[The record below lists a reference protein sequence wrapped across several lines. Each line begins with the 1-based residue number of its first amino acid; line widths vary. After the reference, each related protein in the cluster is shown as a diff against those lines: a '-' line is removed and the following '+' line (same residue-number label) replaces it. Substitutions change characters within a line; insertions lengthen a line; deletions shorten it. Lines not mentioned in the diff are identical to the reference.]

1 MPLDRWKVGLVV
13 TVLALAAALLWG
25 PQRAGEAQSGDGV
38 DAFLKHHW
46 RLPVPPQGAPPSAY
60 SPIEAS
66 LHPKECALCHR
77 QQFEDWKT
85 SVHSRSMGP
94 GIYGQLLNMQDN
106 NPATYTIC
114 ATCHTPLSEQI
125 PHLKEDSEYRP
136 NEAFDPELQQAGLI
150 CAGCH
155 VRQHERFGPP
165 RRPEVP
171 TPPADVVQPHGGFTA
186 TTAFQ
191 RSEFCKPCHQFAE
204 GAFALNGKL
213 LENTFAEWQ
222 ASPYAEEGVPCQGCH
237 MPDRRHLWR
246 GIQDP
251 DMVRQAMTVS
261 VSPLAPAYRPGDT
274 LQATITV
281 TNSGAGHYLPTYVTP
296 KIFVQGDLLDTDG
309 GVIADSFQEAVI
321 GREIALNLSREVYD
335 TRIAPKASLDFGYT
349 MALPDTAATLRVRI
363 VVHPDHFYQRF
374 FEAVLKRDRG
384 SLGKAHLEAALE
396 KTATSSF
403 TVFERHIPVPMA
415 EN

>member
-1 MPLDRWKVGLVV
+1 MPLFRWGIGLAV
-13 TVLALAAALLWG
+13 TLLALAAALLWW
-25 PQRAGEAQSGDGV
+25 PQRAGEAQLSGDV
-38 DAFLKHHW
+38 DAFLERHW
-46 RLPVPPQGAPPSAY
+46 RLPVLPQGDPPSAY

-85 SVHSRSMGP
+85 SLHSRSMGP
-94 GIYGQLLNMQDN
+94 GIYGQLLNMERN
-106 NPATYTIC
+106 NPATYTVC

-125 PHLKEDSEYRP
+125 PHLKEGSEYRP
-136 NEAFDPELQQAGLI
+136 NEAFDPALQEAGLI

-165 RRPEVP
+165 RRPELP
-171 TPPADVVQPHGGFTA
+171 TPPAEVVQPHGGFTA

-222 ASPYAEEGVPCQGCH
+222 ASPYAEEGVQCQGCH

-261 VSPLAPAYRPGDT
+261 VSPLASAYRPGDA

-296 KIFVQGDLLDTDG
+296 KIFVQGDLLDTAG
-309 GVIADSFQEAVI
+309 EVIADSFQEAVI

-349 MALPDTAATLRVRI
+349 MALPETAATLRVRI

-403 TVFERHIPVPMA
+403 TVFEHHVPVPMA
-415 EN
+415 GN

>member
-1 MPLDRWKVGLVV
+1 MPLFRWGIGLAVIL
-13 TVLALAAALLWG
+13 LALAAALLWW
-25 PQRAGEAQSGDGV
+25 PQRAGEAQLSGDV
-38 DAFLKHHW
+38 DAFLERHW
-46 RLPVPPQGAPPSAY
+46 RLPVLPQGDPPSAY

-85 SVHSRSMGP
+85 SLHSRSMGP
-94 GIYGQLLNMQDN
+94 GIYGQLLNMERN
-106 NPATYTIC
+106 NPATYTVC

-125 PHLKEDSEYRP
+125 PHLKEGSEYRP
-136 NEAFDPELQQAGLI
+136 NEAFDPALQEAGLI

-155 VRQHERFGPP
+155 VRQHEHFGPP
-165 RRPEVP
+165 RRPELP
-171 TPPADVVQPHGGFTA
+171 TPPAEVVQPHGGFTA

-222 ASPYAEEGVPCQGCH
+222 ASPYAEEGVQCQGCH

-261 VSPLAPAYRPGDT
+261 VSPLASAYRPGDA

-296 KIFVQGDLLDTDG
+296 KIFVQGDLLDTAG
-309 GVIADSFQEAVI
+309 EVIADSFQEAVI

-349 MALPDTAATLRVRI
+349 MALPETAATLRVRI

-403 TVFERHIPVPMA
+403 TVFEHHVPVPMA
-415 EN
+415 GN

>member
-1 MPLDRWKVGLVV
+1 MPLFRWGIGLAV
-13 TVLALAAALLWG
+13 TLLALAAALLWW
-25 PQRAGEAQSGDGV
+25 PQRAGEAQLSGDV
-38 DAFLKHHW
+38 DAFLERHW
-46 RLPVPPQGAPPSAY
+46 RLPVLPQGDPPSAY

-85 SVHSRSMGP
+85 SLHSRSMGP
-94 GIYGQLLNMQDN
+94 GIYGQLLNMESK

-125 PHLKEDSEYRP
+125 PHLKEGSEYRP
-136 NEAFDPELQQAGLI
+136 NEAFDPALQAAGLI

-222 ASPYAEEGVPCQGCH
+222 ASPYAEDGVQCQGCH

-261 VSPLAPAYRPGDT
+261 VSPLAPAYRPGDA

-296 KIFVQGDLLDTDG
+296 KIFVQGDLLDTAG
-309 GVIADSFQEAVI
+309 EVIADSFQEAVI

-349 MALPDTAATLRVRI
+349 MALPETAATLRVRI

-403 TVFERHIPVPMA
+403 TVFEHHVPVPMVG
-415 EN
+415 N

>member
-1 MPLDRWKVGLVV
+1 MTRHCWKAGLVV
-13 TVLALAAALLWG
+13 MALALAAALLWG
-25 PQRAGEAQSGDGV
+25 PQQAGEAQSGDDV
-38 DAFLKHHW
+38 DAFVKHHW
-46 RLPVPPQGAPPSAY
+46 RLPVPPQGEPPAAF

-85 SVHSRSMGP
+85 SLHSRSMGP

-125 PHLKEDSEYRP
+125 PHVKEGSEYRP

-222 ASPYAEEGVPCQGCH
+222 ASPYAEEGVQCQGCH

-251 DMVRQAMTVS
+251 DMVRQAMTVNI
-261 VSPLAPAYRPGDT
+261 SPLAPSYRPGDT

-296 KIFVQGDLLDTDG
+296 KIFVQGDLLDADG
-309 GVIADSFQEAVI
+309 EAIADSFQEAVI
-321 GREIALNLSREVYD
+321 GREIALNLSREEYD
-335 TRIAPKASLDFGYT
+335 TRIAPKASLDFGYAMT
-349 MALPDTAATLRVRI
+349 MPETAATLRVRV
-363 VVHPDHFYQRF
+363 VVHPDHFYERF
-374 FEAVLKRDRG
+374 FKAVLRRDRG

-396 KTATSSF
+396 KTSTSSF
-403 TVFERHIPVPMA
+403 TVYERRIPVPM
-415 EN
+415 EGN

>member
-1 MPLDRWKVGLVV
+1 MTRHRWRTGLAMMA
-13 TVLALAAALLWG
+13 LALAAALLWG
-25 PQRAGEAQSGDGV
+25 PQQAGEAQPGDDV
-38 DAFLKHHW
+38 DAFVKHHW
-46 RLPVPPQGAPPSAY
+46 RLPVPPQGEPPAAF

-85 SVHSRSMGP
+85 SLHSRSMGP
-94 GIYGQLLNMQDN
+94 GIYGQLLNMQDK

-125 PHLKEDSEYRP
+125 PHVKAGSEYRP
-136 NEAFDPELQQAGLI
+136 NEAFDPELQQAGLV

-171 TPPADVVQPHGGFTA
+171 TPPPDVVQPHGGFTA

-222 ASPYAEEGVPCQGCH
+222 ASPYAEEGVQCQDCH

-251 DMVRQAMTVS
+251 DMVRQAITVS
-261 VSPLAPAYRPGDT
+261 VSPLAASYRPGDT
-274 LQATITV
+274 LQATIIV

-296 KIFVQGDLLDTDG
+296 KIFVQGDLLDATG
-309 GVIADSFQEAVI
+309 EVIADSFQEAII
-321 GREIALNLSREVYD
+321 GREIALNLSREEYD

-349 MALPDTAATLRVRI
+349 MALPETAATLRVRI
-363 VVHPDHFYQRF
+363 VVHPDHFYERF
-374 FEAVLKRDRG
+374 FRAVLKRDQG
-384 SLGKAHLEAALE
+384 SPGKAHLEAALE
-396 KTATSSF
+396 KASTSSF
-403 TVFERHIPVPMA
+403 TVYERRLPVPI
-415 EN
+415 EGN

>member
-1 MPLDRWKVGLVV
+1 MPLFRWGIGLAV
-13 TVLALAAALLWG
+13 TLLALAAALLWW
-25 PQRAGEAQSGDGV
+25 PQRAGEAQLSGDV
-38 DAFLKHHW
+38 DAFLERHW
-46 RLPVPPQGAPPSAY
+46 RLPVLPQGDPPSAY

-85 SVHSRSMGP
+85 SLHSRSMGP
-94 GIYGQLLNMQDN
+94 GIYGQLLNMERN
-106 NPATYTIC
+106 NPATYTVC

-125 PHLKEDSEYRP
+125 PHLKEGSEYRP
-136 NEAFDPELQQAGLI
+136 NEAFDPALQEAGLI

-155 VRQHERFGPP
+155 VRQHEHFGPP
-165 RRPEVP
+165 RRPELP
-171 TPPADVVQPHGGFTA
+171 TPPAEVVQPHGGFTA

-222 ASPYAEEGVPCQGCH
+222 ASPYAEEGVQCQGCH

-261 VSPLAPAYRPGDT
+261 VSPLAPAYRPGDA

-296 KIFVQGDLLDTDG
+296 KIFVQGDLLDTAG
-309 GVIADSFQEAVI
+309 EAIADSFQEAVI

-335 TRIAPKASLDFGYT
+335 TRIAPRASLDFGYT
-349 MALPDTAATLRVRI
+349 MALPETAATLRVRI

-403 TVFERHIPVPMA
+403 TVFEHHVPVPLVG
-415 EN
+415 N

>member
-1 MPLDRWKVGLVV
+1 MPLFRWGIGLAV
-13 TVLALAAALLWG
+13 TLLALAAALLWW
-25 PQRAGEAQSGDGV
+25 PQRAGEAQLSGDV
-38 DAFLKHHW
+38 DAFLERHW
-46 RLPVPPQGAPPSAY
+46 RLPVLPQGDPPSAY

-85 SVHSRSMGP
+85 SLHSRSMGP
-94 GIYGQLLNMQDN
+94 GIYGQLLNMERN
-106 NPATYTIC
+106 NPATYTVC

-125 PHLKEDSEYRP
+125 PHLKEGSEYRP
-136 NEAFDPELQQAGLI
+136 NEAFDPALQEAGLI

-165 RRPEVP
+165 RRPELP
-171 TPPADVVQPHGGFTA
+171 TPPAEVVQPHGGFTA

-222 ASPYAEEGVPCQGCH
+222 ASPYAEEGVQCQGCH

-251 DMVRQAMTVS
+251 DMVRQAITVS
-261 VSPLAPAYRPGDT
+261 VSPLASAYRPGDA

-296 KIFVQGDLLDTDG
+296 KIFVQGDLLDTAG
-309 GVIADSFQEAVI
+309 EVIADSFQEAVI
-321 GREIALNLSREVYD
+321 GREIALNLSREMYD

-349 MALPDTAATLRVRI
+349 MALPETAATLRVRI

-403 TVFERHIPVPMA
+403 TVFEHHVPVPMA
-415 EN
+415 GN

>member
-1 MPLDRWKVGLVV
+1 MRWFRWKAILMII
-13 TVLALAAALLWG
+13 TLAATLLWG
-25 PQRAGEAQSGDGV
+25 PQQAGRAQSSDDV
-38 DAFLKHHW
+38 DAFVKHHW
-46 RLPVPPQGAPPSAY
+46 RLPVPPQGEPPAAY

-77 QQFEDWKT
+77 QQFNDWKT
-85 SVHSRSMGP
+85 SLHSRSMGP

-125 PHLKEDSEYRP
+125 PHVKEGSEYRA
-136 NEAFDPELQQAGLI
+136 NEAFDPELQQAGLV

-155 VRQHERFGPP
+155 VRQHQRLGPP
-165 RRPEVP
+165 RRPEL
-171 TPPADVVQPHGGFTA
+171 PAPSPEFALPHGGFTA

-222 ASPYAEEGVPCQGCH
+222 ASPYAEEGVQCQGCH

-251 DMVRQAMTVS
+251 EMVRQAMTVT
-261 VSPLAPAYRPGDT
+261 VSPLAASYRPGDT
-274 LQATITV
+274 LQAIVTV
-281 TNSGAGHYLPTYVTP
+281 TNSGAGHHLPTYVTP
-296 KIFVQGDLLDTDG
+296 KIFVRGELLDG
-309 GVIADSFQEAVI
+309 AGEAIADTFQEAII
-321 GREIALNLSREVYD
+321 GREITLNLSREVYD
-335 TRIAPKASLDFGYT
+335 TRIAAKASLDFGYEMT
-349 MALPDTAATLRVRI
+349 LPENAAALRVKI

-374 FEAVLKRDRG
+374 FEAVLRRDQG
-384 SLGKAHLEAALE
+384 SRGKAHLEAALE
-396 KTATSSF
+396 KTATSSY
-403 TVFERHIPVPMA
+403 TVFERHFPVSMTA
-415 EN
+415 D

>member
-1 MPLDRWKVGLVV
+1 MTRHRWKTGLVMMA
-13 TVLALAAALLWG
+13 LALAAALLWG
-25 PQRAGEAQSGDGV
+25 PQQAGEAQPDEDV
-38 DAFLKHHW
+38 DAFVKHHW
-46 RLPVPPQGAPPSAY
+46 RLPVPPQGEPPTAF
-60 SPIEAS
+60 SPIETS

-85 SVHSRSMGP
+85 SLHSRSMGP
-94 GIYGQLLNMQDN
+94 GIYGQLLNMQEN

-125 PHLKEDSEYRP
+125 PHVKDGSEYRP

-222 ASPYAEEGVPCQGCH
+222 ASPYAEEGVQCQGCH

-251 DMVRQAMTVS
+251 DMVRQAMTIDI
-261 VSPLAPAYRPGDT
+261 SPLAPSYRPGDT

-296 KIFVQGDLLDTDG
+296 ENFRAG
-309 GVIADSFQEAVI
+309 GLA
-321 GREIALNLSREVYD
+321 GRRRRGHRRQLSGSHHR
-335 TRIAPKASLDFGYT
+335 TRNRPQPVSG
-349 MALPDTAATLRVRI
+349 RVRHAHRAQG
-363 VVHPDHFYQRF
+363 VAGFR
-374 FEAVLKRDRG
+374 LRDGAAGNRG
-384 SLGKAHLEAALE
+384 HAAGANRGASRPFL
-396 KTATSSF
+396 
-403 TVFERHIPVPMA
+403 
-415 EN
+415 

>member
-1 MPLDRWKVGLVV
+1 MLLVRWKVGLVV
-13 TVLALAAALLWG
+13 TVLALATAPLWG
-25 PQRAGEAQSGDGV
+25 PQRAGEAQSSDDV

-46 RLPVPPQGAPPSAY
+46 RLPVPPQGDPPSAF

-94 GIYGQLLNMQDN
+94 GIYGQLLNMERK

-125 PHLKEDSEYRP
+125 PHLKEGSEYHP
-136 NEAFDPELQQAGLI
+136 NGAFDPTLQEAGLV

-171 TPPADVVQPHGGFTA
+171 TPPADVVQPHSGFTA

-222 ASPYAEEGVPCQGCH
+222 ASPYAEEGVSCQSCH

-335 TRIAPKASLDFGYT
+335 TRIAPKASLDFGYS
-349 MALPDTAATLRVRI
+349 MALPEIAATLRVRI

-403 TVFERHIPVPMA
+403 TVFERHVPVPMA
-415 EN
+415 GN

>member
-1 MPLDRWKVGLVV
+1 MTRHCWKAGLVV
-13 TVLALAAALLWG
+13 MALALAAALLWG
-25 PQRAGEAQSGDGV
+25 PQQAGEAQSGDDV
-38 DAFLKHHW
+38 DAFVKHHW
-46 RLPVPPQGAPPSAY
+46 RLPVPPQGEPPAAF

-85 SVHSRSMGP
+85 SLHSRSMGP

-125 PHLKEDSEYRP
+125 PHVKEGSEYRP

-155 VRQHERFGPP
+155 VRQHQRFGPP

-222 ASPYAEEGVPCQGCH
+222 ASPYAEEGVQCQGCH

-251 DMVRQAMTVS
+251 DMVRQAMTVNI
-261 VSPLAPAYRPGDT
+261 SPLAPSYRPGDT

-296 KIFVQGDLLDTDG
+296 KIFVQGDLLDADG
-309 GVIADSFQEAVI
+309 EAIADSFQEAVI
-321 GREIALNLSREVYD
+321 GREIALNLSREEYD
-335 TRIAPKASLDFGYT
+335 TRIAPKASLDFGYAMT
-349 MALPDTAATLRVRI
+349 MPETAATLRVRV
-363 VVHPDHFYQRF
+363 VVHPDHFYERF
-374 FEAVLKRDRG
+374 FKAVLRRDRG

-396 KTATSSF
+396 KTSTSSF
-403 TVFERHIPVPMA
+403 TVYERRIPVPM
-415 EN
+415 EGN

>member
-1 MPLDRWKVGLVV
+1 MPLFRWGIGLAV
-13 TVLALAAALLWG
+13 TLLALAAALLWW
-25 PQRAGEAQSGDGV
+25 PQRAGEAQLSGDV
-38 DAFLKHHW
+38 DAFLERHW
-46 RLPVPPQGAPPSAY
+46 RLPVLPQGDPPSVY

-85 SVHSRSMGP
+85 SLHSRSMGP
-94 GIYGQLLNMQDN
+94 GIYGQLLNMERN
-106 NPATYTIC
+106 NPATYTVC

-125 PHLKEDSEYRP
+125 PHLKEGSEYRP
-136 NEAFDPELQQAGLI
+136 NEAFDPALQEAGLI

-165 RRPEVP
+165 RRPELP
-171 TPPADVVQPHGGFTA
+171 TPPAEVVQPHGGFTA

-222 ASPYAEEGVPCQGCH
+222 ASPYAEEGVQCQGCH

-261 VSPLAPAYRPGDT
+261 VSPLASAYRPGDA
-274 LQATITV
+274 LQATVTV

-296 KIFVQGDLLDTDG
+296 KIFVQGDLLDTAG

-349 MALPDTAATLRVRI
+349 MALPETAATLRVRI

-403 TVFERHIPVPMA
+403 TVFEHHVPVPMA
-415 EN
+415 GN

>member
-1 MPLDRWKVGLVV
+1 MPLFRWGIGLAV
-13 TVLALAAALLWG
+13 TLLALAAVLLWW
-25 PQRAGEAQSGDGV
+25 PQRAGEAQLSGDV
-38 DAFLKHHW
+38 DAFLERHW
-46 RLPVPPQGAPPSAY
+46 RLPVLPQGDPPSAY

-85 SVHSRSMGP
+85 SLHSRSMGP
-94 GIYGQLLNMQDN
+94 GIYGQLLNMESK

-125 PHLKEDSEYRP
+125 PHLKEGSEYRP
-136 NEAFDPELQQAGLI
+136 NEAFDPVLQAAGLI

-171 TPPADVVQPHGGFTA
+171 TPPAEVVQPHGGFTA

-222 ASPYAEEGVPCQGCH
+222 ASPYAEEGVQCQGCH

-251 DMVRQAMTVS
+251 DMVRQAITVS
-261 VSPLAPAYRPGDT
+261 VSPLASAYRPGDA

-296 KIFVQGDLLDTDG
+296 KIFVQGDLLDAAG
-309 GVIADSFQEAVI
+309 EVIADSFQEAVI

-349 MALPDTAATLRVRI
+349 MALPETAATLRVRI

-403 TVFERHIPVPMA
+403 TVFEHHVPVPMVG
-415 EN
+415 N

>member
-1 MPLDRWKVGLVV
+1 MLLNRCEAVLVI
-13 TVLALAAALLWG
+13 TVLALTAALLWT
-25 PQRAGEAQSGDGV
+25 PQRAGEAQSGDDV
-38 DAFLKHHW
+38 DAFVKHHW
-46 RLPVPPQGAPPSAY
+46 RLPIPPQGEPPAAF

-85 SVHSRSMGP
+85 SLHSRSMGP
-94 GIYGQLLNMQDN
+94 GIYGQLLNMQEK

-125 PHLKEDSEYRP
+125 PHLKEGSEYRP
-136 NEAFDPELQQAGLI
+136 NQAFDPALQAAGLV

-222 ASPYAEEGVPCQGCH
+222 ASPYAEEGVQCQGCH

-251 DMVRQAMTVS
+251 DMVRQAMTINI
-261 VSPLAPAYRPGDT
+261 SPLAPSYRPGDT

-296 KIFVQGDLLDTDG
+296 KIFVQGELLDATGD
-309 GVIADSFQEAVI
+309 VIAGSFQEAVI
-321 GREIALNLSREVYD
+321 GREIALNLSREEYD
-335 TRIAPKASLDFGYT
+335 TRIAPKESLDFGYA
-349 MALPDTAATLRVRI
+349 MALPEAAATLRVRI
-363 VVHPDHFYQRF
+363 VVHPDHFYERF
-374 FEAVLKRDRG
+374 FRAVLRRDQG
-384 SLGKAHLEAALE
+384 SLGRAHLEAALE

-403 TVFERHIPVPMA
+403 TVFERLLPVPM
-415 EN
+415 EGN

>member
-1 MPLDRWKVGLVV
+1 MPLFRWGIGLAV
-13 TVLALAAALLWG
+13 TLLALAAALLWW
-25 PQRAGEAQSGDGV
+25 PQRAGEAQLSGDV
-38 DAFLKHHW
+38 DAFLERHW
-46 RLPVPPQGAPPSAY
+46 RLPVLPQGDPPSAY

-85 SVHSRSMGP
+85 SLHSRSMGP
-94 GIYGQLLNMQDN
+94 GIYGQLLNMERN
-106 NPATYTIC
+106 NPATYTVC

-125 PHLKEDSEYRP
+125 PHLKEGSEYRP
-136 NEAFDPELQQAGLI
+136 NEAFDPALQEAGLI

-165 RRPEVP
+165 RRPELP
-171 TPPADVVQPHGGFTA
+171 TPPAEVVQPHGGFTA

-191 RSEFCKPCHQFAE
+191 RSEFCKPCHQFAQ

-222 ASPYAEEGVPCQGCH
+222 ASPYAEEGVQCQGCH

-261 VSPLAPAYRPGDT
+261 VSPLASAYRPGDA

-296 KIFVQGDLLDTDG
+296 KIFVQGDLLDTAG

-349 MALPDTAATLRVRI
+349 MALPETAATLRVRI

-384 SLGKAHLEAALE
+384 SLGKAHLETALE

-403 TVFERHIPVPMA
+403 TVFEHHVPVPMA
-415 EN
+415 GN

>member
-1 MPLDRWKVGLVV
+1 MLLNCWKVGLVMV
-13 TVLALAAALLWG
+13 ALVLAAALPGW
-25 PQRAGEAQSGDGV
+25 PQPAGEAQSSDDV
-38 DAFLKHHW
+38 DAFLKRHW
-46 RLPVPPQGAPPSAY
+46 RLPVPPQGEPPAAF

-77 QQFEDWKT
+77 RQFEDWKT
-85 SVHSRSMGP
+85 SLHSRSMGP
-94 GIYGQLLNMQDN
+94 GIYGQLLNMEDK
-106 NPATYTIC
+106 NPATYTVC

-125 PHLKEDSEYRP
+125 PHLKEGSEYRP
-136 NEAFDPELQQAGLI
+136 NEAFDPALQEAGLI

-155 VRQHERFGPP
+155 VRQHEHFGPP
-165 RRPEVP
+165 RRPELP
-171 TPPADVVQPHGGFTA
+171 TPSAEVVQPHGGFTA

-191 RSEFCKPCHQFAE
+191 RSEFCKPCHQFPE
-204 GAFALNGKL
+204 GAFALNSKL

-222 ASPYAEEGVPCQGCH
+222 ASPYAEEGLQCQGCH

-261 VSPLAPAYRPGDT
+261 VSPLAPSYRPGDT

-296 KIFVQGDLLDTDG
+296 KIFVQGDLLDAAG
-309 GVIADSFQEAVI
+309 EVIAGSFQEAVI
-321 GREIALNLSREVYD
+321 GREITLNLSREVYD

-349 MALPDTAATLRVRI
+349 ATLPDTAATLRARI

-396 KTATSSF
+396 KTSTSSF
-403 TVFERHIPVPMA
+403 TVFERHVPVSMA
-415 EN
+415 GD

>member
-1 MPLDRWKVGLVV
+1 MTRHRWKAGLVMMA
-13 TVLALAAALLWG
+13 LALAAALLWG
-25 PQRAGEAQSGDGV
+25 PQQAGEAQSGDDV
-38 DAFLKHHW
+38 DAFVKHHW
-46 RLPVPPQGAPPSAY
+46 RLPVPPQGEPPAAF

-85 SVHSRSMGP
+85 SLHSRSMGP
-94 GIYGQLLNMQDN
+94 GIYGQLLNMQEK

-125 PHLKEDSEYRP
+125 PHLKEGSEYRP

-155 VRQHERFGPP
+155 VRQHQRFGPP

-171 TPPADVVQPHGGFTA
+171 TPPADVIQPHGGFTA

-222 ASPYAEEGVPCQGCH
+222 ASPYAEEGVQCQGCH

-251 DMVRQAMTVS
+251 DMVRQAMTVNI
-261 VSPLAPAYRPGDT
+261 SPLAPSYRPGDT

-296 KIFVQGDLLDTDG
+296 KIFVQGDLLDAAG
-309 GVIADSFQEAVI
+309 EVIADSFQEAVI
-321 GREIALNLSREVYD
+321 GREITLNLSREVYD

-349 MALPDTAATLRVRI
+349 MTLPETATTLRVRI
-363 VVHPDHFYQRF
+363 VVHPDHFYERF
-374 FEAVLKRDRG
+374 FKAVLRRDRG

-396 KTATSSF
+396 KTSTSPF
-403 TVFERHIPVPMA
+403 TVYERRIPVPI
-415 EN
+415 EGN

>member
-1 MPLDRWKVGLVV
+1 M
-13 TVLALAAALLWG
+13 
-25 PQRAGEAQSGDGV
+25 
-38 DAFLKHHW
+38 
-46 RLPVPPQGAPPSAY
+46 PPQGAPPPDAF

-94 GIYGQLLNMQDN
+94 GIYGQLLNMERK
-106 NPATYTIC
+106 NPATYTVC

-125 PHLKEDSEYRP
+125 PHLKEGSEYHP
-136 NEAFDPELQQAGLI
+136 NEAFDPALQAAGLI

-165 RRPEVP
+165 RRPELP

-222 ASPYAEEGVPCQGCH
+222 ASPYAEEGVQCQGCH

-296 KIFVQGDLLDTDG
+296 KIFVQGDLLDAAG
-309 GVIADSFQEAVI
+309 EVIADSFQEAVI

-335 TRIAPKASLDFGYT
+335 TRIAPKASLDFGYS
-349 MALPDTAATLRVRI
+349 MALPEAAAVLRVRI

-403 TVFERHIPVPMA
+403 TIFERHVPVPMA
-415 EN
+415 GN

>member
-1 MPLDRWKVGLVV
+1 MPLFRWGIGLAV
-13 TVLALAAALLWG
+13 TLLALAAVLLWW
-25 PQRAGEAQSGDGV
+25 PQRAGEAQLSGDV
-38 DAFLKHHW
+38 DAFLERHW
-46 RLPVPPQGAPPSAY
+46 RLPVLPQGDPPSAY

-85 SVHSRSMGP
+85 SLHSRSMGP
-94 GIYGQLLNMQDN
+94 GIYGQLLNMERN
-106 NPATYTIC
+106 NPATYTVC

-125 PHLKEDSEYRP
+125 PHLKEGSEYRP
-136 NEAFDPELQQAGLI
+136 NEAFDPALQEAGLI

-155 VRQHERFGPP
+155 VRQHEHFGPP
-165 RRPEVP
+165 RRPELP
-171 TPPADVVQPHGGFTA
+171 TPPAEVVQPHGGFTA

-222 ASPYAEEGVPCQGCH
+222 ASPYAEEGVQCQGCH

-261 VSPLAPAYRPGDT
+261 VSPLASAYRPGDA

-281 TNSGAGHYLPTYVTP
+281 MNSGAGHYLPTYVTP
-296 KIFVQGDLLDTDG
+296 KIFVQGDLLDTAG
-309 GVIADSFQEAVI
+309 EVIADSFQEAVI

-349 MALPDTAATLRVRI
+349 MALPETAATLRVRI

-374 FEAVLKRDRG
+374 FEAVLRNDRG

-403 TVFERHIPVPMA
+403 TVFEHHVPVPLVG
-415 EN
+415 N

>member
-1 MPLDRWKVGLVV
+1 MPRYGWKVGLVMAA
-13 TVLALAAALLWG
+13 LALATALLWG
-25 PQRAGEAQSGDGV
+25 PQRAGEAQSSDDV

-46 RLPVPPQGAPPSAY
+46 RLPVPPQGEPPVAF

-94 GIYGQLLNMQDN
+94 GIYGQLLNMEEK
-106 NPATYTIC
+106 NPATYTVC

-125 PHLKEDSEYRP
+125 PHLKEGSEYRP
-136 NEAFDPELQQAGLI
+136 NAAFDPELQQAGLI
-150 CAGCH
+150 CAACH

-165 RRPEVP
+165 RRAELP

-191 RSEFCKPCHQFAE
+191 RSEFCKPCHQFRE

-222 ASPYAEEGVPCQGCH
+222 ASPYAEAGVQCQGCH

-261 VSPLAPAYRPGDT
+261 VSPLAPFYRPGDT

-296 KIFVQGDLLDTDG
+296 KIFVQGDLLDAAG
-309 GVIADSFQEAVI
+309 EVVADSFQEAII
-321 GREIALNLSREVYD
+321 GREITLNLSREVYD

-349 MALPDTAATLRVRI
+349 MPLPESAATLRVRI

-374 FEAVLKRDRG
+374 FEAVLRRDQG

-415 EN
+415 GN

>member
-1 MPLDRWKVGLVV
+1 MKWCGRKVVV
-13 TVLALAAALLWG
+13 VVAMVAVLLWA
-25 PQRAGEAQSGDGV
+25 PQQAGEAQSTDNV
-38 DAFLKHHW
+38 DTFLKSHW
-46 RLPVPPQGAPPSAY
+46 RLPVPPQGAPPSGY
-60 SPIEAS
+60 SPMEAS
-66 LHPKECALCHR
+66 LHPEDCALCHR

-85 SVHSRSMGP
+85 SLHSRSMGP
-94 GIYGQLLNMQDN
+94 GIYGQLLNMQDKN
-106 NPATYTIC
+106 RGTYTIC

-125 PHLKEDSEYRP
+125 PHLREGSEYRA
-136 NEAFDPELQQAGLI
+136 NDAFDPALQQAGLI

-155 VRQHERFGPP
+155 VRRHERFGPP

-171 TPPADVVQPHGGFTA
+171 TPPVDVIQPHGGFTA
-186 TTAFQ
+186 STAFQ

-204 GAFALNGKL
+204 GAFSLNGKL

-222 ASPYAEEGVPCQGCH
+222 ASPYAVEGVQCQGCH

-251 DMVRQAMTVS
+251 EMVRQAMTVT
-261 VSPLAPAYRPGDT
+261 VSPLGPSYRPSDT
-274 LQATITV
+274 LQATITI

-296 KIFVQGDLLDTDG
+296 KIFVRGDLLDNAGEAIT
-309 GVIADSFQEAVI
+309 DSFQEAVI

-335 TRIAPKASLDFGYT
+335 TRIAPKASLDFGYEMT
-349 MALPDTAATLRVRI
+349 LPENAAALRVQI

-384 SLGKAHLEAALE
+384 SLGKAHLETALE

-403 TVFERHIPVPMA
+403 TVFEHHVPVPMA
-415 EN
+415 GN

>member
-1 MPLDRWKVGLVV
+1 MPLFRWGIGLAV
-13 TVLALAAALLWG
+13 TLLALAAVLLWW
-25 PQRAGEAQSGDGV
+25 PQRAGEAQLSGDV
-38 DAFLKHHW
+38 DAFLERHW
-46 RLPVPPQGAPPSAY
+46 RLPVLPQGDPPSAY

-85 SVHSRSMGP
+85 SLHSRSMGP
-94 GIYGQLLNMQDN
+94 GIYGQLLNMERN
-106 NPATYTIC
+106 NPATYTVC

-125 PHLKEDSEYRP
+125 PHLKEGSEYRP
-136 NEAFDPELQQAGLI
+136 NEAFDPALQEAGLI

-155 VRQHERFGPP
+155 VRQHEHFGPP
-165 RRPEVP
+165 RRPELP
-171 TPPADVVQPHGGFTA
+171 TPPAEVVQPHGGFTA

-222 ASPYAEEGVPCQGCH
+222 ASPYAEEGVQCQGCH

-261 VSPLAPAYRPGDT
+261 VSPLASAYRPGDA

-281 TNSGAGHYLPTYVTP
+281 MNSGAGHYLPTYVTP
-296 KIFVQGDLLDTDG
+296 KIFVQGDLLDTAG
-309 GVIADSFQEAVI
+309 EVIADSFQEAVI

-349 MALPDTAATLRVRI
+349 MALPETAATLRVRI

-403 TVFERHIPVPMA
+403 TVFEHHVPVPMVG
-415 EN
+415 N

>member
-1 MPLDRWKVGLVV
+1 MLLNRWKAVLVM
-13 TVLALAAALLWG
+13 TVLALTAGLLWT
-25 PQRAGEAQSGDGV
+25 PQRAGEAQSDDDV
-38 DAFLKHHW
+38 DAFVKHHW
-46 RLPVPPQGAPPSAY
+46 RLPVPPQGDPPAAF

-85 SVHSRSMGP
+85 SLHSRSMGP
-94 GIYGQLLNMQDN
+94 GIYGQLLNMEEK

-125 PHLKEDSEYRP
+125 PHVKEGSEYRP
-136 NEAFDPELQQAGLI
+136 NEAFDPELQAAGLI

-165 RRPEVP
+165 RRPEFP
-171 TPPADVVQPHGGFTA
+171 TPPADVIQPHGGFTA

-191 RSEFCKPCHQFAE
+191 RSEFCKPCHQFRE

-222 ASPYAEEGVPCQGCH
+222 ASPYAEEGVQCQGCH

-251 DMVRQAMTVS
+251 DMVRQAMTVN
-261 VSPLAPAYRPGDT
+261 VSPLASSYRPGDT

-296 KIFVQGDLLDTDG
+296 KIFVQGELLDG
-309 GVIADSFQEAVI
+309 AGEVIADSFQEAII
-321 GREIALNLSREVYD
+321 GREIALNLSREEYD
-335 TRIAPKASLDFGYT
+335 TRIAPKASLDFGYA

-363 VVHPDHFYQRF
+363 VVHPDHFYERF
-374 FEAVLKRDRG
+374 FRAVLKRDQG

-403 TVFERHIPVPMA
+403 TVFERHVPVPMA
-415 EN
+415 GN

>member
-1 MPLDRWKVGLVV
+1 MNWCGWRVAV
-13 TVLALAAALLWG
+13 VLALATVLGWG
-25 PQRAGEAQSGDGV
+25 TGQPGQAQSTDDV
-38 DAFLKHHW
+38 ESFVKTHW
-46 RLPVPPQGAPPSAY
+46 RLPVPPQGTPPPAY

-66 LHPKECALCHR
+66 LHPEDCALCHR
-77 QQFEDWKT
+77 QQFNDWKT
-85 SVHSRSMGP
+85 SLHSRSMGP
-94 GIYGQLLNMQDN
+94 GIYGQLLNMQAN

-125 PHLKEDSEYRP
+125 PHVKEGSEYRP

-155 VRQHERFGPP
+155 VRQHQRFGPP
-165 RRPEVP
+165 RRPELP
-171 TPPADVVQPHGGFTA
+171 EPSPEFVQPHGGFTA

-213 LENTFAEWQ
+213 LENTYAEWQ
-222 ASPYAEEGVPCQGCH
+222 ASPYAEEGVQCQGCH

-251 DMVRQAMTVS
+251 DMVRQAMTVD
-261 VSPLAPAYRPGDT
+261 VSPLGPSYSPGDT

-281 TNSGAGHYLPTYVTP
+281 TNSGAGHHLPTYVTP
-296 KIFVQGDLLDTDG
+296 KIFVRGDLIDTG
-309 GVIADSFQEAVI
+309 GEAIADSFQEAVI
-321 GREIALNLSREVYD
+321 GREITLNLSREVYD
-335 TRIAPKASLDFGYT
+335 TRIAPKASLDFGYQMT
-349 MALPDTAATLRVRI
+349 LPDDAAAFRVRI

-374 FEAVLKRDRG
+374 FEAVLRRDQGSPGRG
-384 SLGKAHLEAALE
+384 HLEAALH
-396 KTATSSF
+396 KSSTSSF
-403 TVFERHIPVPMA
+403 TVFERLFALPMTGD
-415 EN
+415 